1 MRLILPDLTEH
12 QITVHGRTIEEI
24 LVEMN
29 IDPLTTLLSR
39 ENEIIPEDT
48 VPDDD
53 DSIRIIQI
61 SHGG

>member
-12 QITVHGRTIEEI
+12 QVLVHGRTIEEI

-53 DSIRIIQI
+53 DCIRVIQI